1 MVARIESAKGRKRQ
15 PMMYDVCVV
24 GHITKDVANT
34 ADGKIETPGGTAYYT
49 AVALKNLGM
58 SVAVITKL
66 HDHDTFLL
74 SELEKEH
81 IPIFLGESDRTT
93 MFTNV
98 YSSDTNTREQWVK
111 DVARPFTVRDAS
123 RCEARIFHLGPVTK
137 DDIPLE
143 VIRFLADRARISLD
157 VQGFVRDVVERSRGW
172 AQVRHAAWKEKTAA
186 LAFVNIVKANE
197 EEARILSPERDMT
210 EIAVELSNCGPEEV
224 VITCGGNPSLVYSK
238 GKSYWVPTYPP
249 RNTVAVDPT
258 GCGDTYM
265 AGYLFYREKSTTFD
279 EVGKFA
285 AMTASLKLERGS
297 PFRGDEEDVRDFAN
311 TAGQP
316 LPSTA

>member
-1 MVARIESAKGRKRQ
+1 
-15 PMMYDVCVV
+15 MMFDVCVV

-157 VQGFVRDVVERSRGW
+157 VQGFVRNVVERSRGW

-186 LAFVNIVKANE
+186 LALVNIVKANE
-197 EEARILSPERDMT
+197 EEARILSHERDMT

-224 VITCGGNPSLVYSK
+224 VITRGGNPSLVYSK
-238 GKSYWVPTYPP
+238 GKSYWVPTYLP

-265 AGYLFYREKSTTFD
+265 AGYLFYREKSTKLD

-297 PFRGDEEDVRDFAN
+297 PFRGDEADVRDFAN
-311 TAGQP
+311 TVGQP

>member
-1 MVARIESAKGRKRQ
+1 MF
-15 PMMYDVCVV
+15 DVCVV
-24 GHITKDVANT
+24 GHITKDIANT
-34 ADGKIETPGGTAYYT
+34 ANGEIKMPGGTAYYT

-66 HDHDTFLL
+66 HDQDTFLL

-81 IPIFLGESDRTT
+81 IPVFLGESDRTT

-98 YSSDTNTREQWVK
+98 YSDDTNTREQWVK

-123 RCEARIFHLGPVTK
+123 RCEARIFHLGPLTK
-137 DDIPLE
+137 DDIPLD
-143 VIRFLADRARISLD
+143 VIRFLAGRARISLD

-172 AQVRHAAWKEKTAA
+172 ARVRHAAWKEKTAA

-197 EEARILSPERDMT
+197 EEARILSRARDMT

-224 VITCGGNPSLVYSK
+224 VITRGGNPSLVYSK
-238 GKSYWVPTYPP
+238 GRSYWVPAYPP

-265 AGYLFYREKSTTFD
+265 AGYLFYRERSTKLD

-285 AMTASLKLERGS
+285 AMTASLKLERGG

-311 TAGQP
+311 TVGQP

>member
-1 MVARIESAKGRKRQ
+1 
-15 PMMYDVCVV
+15 MMFDVCVV

-157 VQGFVRDVVERSRGW
+157 VQGFVRNVVERSRGW

-186 LAFVNIVKANE
+186 LALVNIVKANE
-197 EEARILSPERDMT
+197 EEARILSHERDMT

-224 VITCGGNPSLVYSK
+224 VITRGSNPSLVYSK
-238 GKSYWVPTYPP
+238 GKSYWVPAYLP

-265 AGYLFYREKSTTFD
+265 AGYLFYREKSTKLD

-297 PFRGDEEDVRDFAN
+297 PFRGDEADVRDFAN
-311 TAGQP
+311 TVGQP
-316 LPSTA
+316 FPSTA

>member
-1 MVARIESAKGRKRQ
+1 MF
-15 PMMYDVCVV
+15 DVCVV

-197 EEARILSPERDMT
+197 EEAMILSHERDMT

-249 RNTVAVDPT
+249 RNTVAMDPT

-265 AGYLFYREKSTTFD
+265 AGYLFYREKSTKFD

-311 TAGQP
+311 TVGQP